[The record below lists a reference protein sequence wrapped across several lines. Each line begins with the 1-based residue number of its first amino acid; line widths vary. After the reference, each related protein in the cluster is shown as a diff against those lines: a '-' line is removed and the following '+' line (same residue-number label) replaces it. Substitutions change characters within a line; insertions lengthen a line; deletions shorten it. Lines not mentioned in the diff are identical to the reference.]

1 MYNQYTTVS
10 ISISKFFKDNKIA
23 LVPCYMK
30 NALVFSESDAR
41 NFFMYIITRRQRE
54 KLPTNTHLFCRLAKR
69 QKVEKELDYVSYFPY
84 ISFVLQLLPVAS
96 RCFTT
101 NQSFEASLF
110 VNVTHL
116 ILKGDDSRLKLLSF
130 EILFALGQIGAN
142 SLNFTSYL
150 HSAVVWT
157 NETHQMMK

>member
-1 MYNQYTTVS
+1 M
-10 ISISKFFKDNKIA
+10 
-23 LVPCYMK
+23 
-30 NALVFSESDAR
+30 
-41 NFFMYIITRRQRE
+41 
-54 KLPTNTHLFCRLAKR
+54 
-69 QKVEKELDYVSYFPY
+69 
-84 ISFVLQLLPVAS
+84 LQLSPVAS

-116 ILKGDDSRLKLLSF
+116 ILKGDDSSLKLLSF

>member
-1 MYNQYTTVS
+1 MRGLQTCQ
-10 ISISKFFKDNKIA
+10 A
-23 LVPCYMK
+23 P
-30 NALVFSESDAR
+30 
-41 NFFMYIITRRQRE
+41 
-54 KLPTNTHLFCRLAKR
+54 
-69 QKVEKELDYVSYFPY
+69 KVEKELDYVSYFPY
-84 ISFVLQLLPVAS
+84 ISFVLQLFPVAS